1 MINLKEKKT
10 SEAQL
15 RASKKWQEKSKEH
28 MNYTRKRSGARG
40 FVKIASLED
49 LKELEKM
56 IAEKIKELE

>member
-28 MNYTRKRSGARG
+28 MNYIRKRSGARG